1 MIKADG
7 SYNYY
12 LKDHLGSTRFV
23 FDDDNNMV
31 DYSDYYPFD
40 LYMPD
45 RKRVNSGVKE
55 QFTGKERDA
64 ETGFDYFGARYYDPS
79 IGRFITPDP
88 LGGLTPFIT
97 PYHYCQNNPLNRIDP
112 TGMNDDP
119 IDLTGNT
126 DDWLDEVTVESTPL
140 APHPVRNNPD
150 RNPKLEDEPIV
161 EINPQSP
168 VLYQMGTTTFTS
180 GHTHNLMMEGK
191 GFAGRVLVDGNIYIY
206 IGTDGNIYAKVIV
219 SGYTAITRDGTVSYY
234 GSVDVLSGE
243 IVLSSHPL
251 VQINSGSSIMAVN
264 GWQNVGQS
272 IFNLPSHSTSFIY
285 LKVNVGYIYSEAG
298 SISAPIPPTKSDV
311 IRIGIILDART
322 VTRSVKFPRKRK
334 MKFPS

>member
-88 LGGLTPFIT
+88 LSNYSPHLT
-97 PYHYCQNNPLNRIDP
+97 PYHYCRNNPLNRYDP
-112 TGMNDDP
+112 DGRADFGSAEKLHEVAMKVLGRQELKPSNGLTWCNRGVQAILNEGNDHSLDGFEMTADLMYTKLSNKDFATSVSFEEGVKYAKKGITIILATPGIEDDP
-119 IDLTGNT
+119 NT
-126 DDWLDEVTVESTPL
+126 ENNEGEPGHVAIM
-140 APHPVRNNPD
+140 AP
-150 RNPKLEDEPIV
+150 EEMT
-161 EINPQSP
+161 E
-168 VLYQMGTTTFTS
+168 TS
-180 GHTHNLMMEGK
+180 GKWG
-191 GFAGRVLVDGNIYIY
+191 GILVP
-206 IGTDGNIYAKVIV
+206 
-219 SGYTAITRDGTVSYY
+219 TVY
-234 GSVDVLSGE
+234 
-243 IVLSSHPL
+243 
-251 VQINSGSSIMAVN
+251 
-264 GWQNVGQS
+264 NVGTSNEKRHANYAFKSKPSTFILNSDLKALQS
-272 IFNLPSHSTSFIY
+272 KEAKNL
-285 LKVNVGYIYSEAG
+285 
-298 SISAPIPPTKSDV
+298 V
-311 IRIGIILDART
+311 IESQR
-322 VTRSVKFPRKRK
+322 F
-334 MKFPS
+334 MKFTDFMIWYFENGDHKDIRQ